1 MEQEYDNQAPAMPYY
16 PDTSGRADLLDKIN
30 PDKFTIWDI
39 ADAGIRGI
47 NKLIGWK
54 MELDKEFNDDGDLIA
69 LGFDS
74 NTISLYHTMN
84 K

>member
-1 MEQEYDNQAPAMPYY
+1 MAVKSFKSEILKEDKN
-16 PDTSGRADLLDKIN
+16 KIN
-30 PDKFTIWDI
+30 PDRFTLWDI

-47 NKLIGWK
+47 NKIIGWK
-54 MELDKEFNDDGDLIA
+54 MEFDKEYNENGELIA

>member
-1 MEQEYDNQAPAMPYY
+1 MEEK
-16 PDTSGRADLLDKIN
+16 DKIN

-74 NTISLYHTMN
+74 NTISVYHTMN

>member
-1 MEQEYDNQAPAMPYY
+1 MVVKSFKSEILKEEK
-16 PDTSGRADLLDKIN
+16 SKIN

-39 ADAGIRGI
+39 ADTGIRGI
-47 NKLIGWK
+47 NKIIGWK
-54 MELDKEFNDDGDLIA
+54 MEFNKEYNYDGDLIA